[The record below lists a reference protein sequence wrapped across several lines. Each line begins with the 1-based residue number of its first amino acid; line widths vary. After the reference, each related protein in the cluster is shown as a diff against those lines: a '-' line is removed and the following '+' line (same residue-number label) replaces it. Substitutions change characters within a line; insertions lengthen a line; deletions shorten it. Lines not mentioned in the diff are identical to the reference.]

1 MTEKKENCSNES
13 CQCSNGPEASEEK
26 FWQDIH
32 NKELDPEL
40 TKGEFREGEFDSFSV
55 VKNRRDFLKIMGFSF
70 TMLPMAAC
78 TKSTVRKA
86 VPYLEK
92 NDVIIPGVANWYA
105 TTYGGVPLLV
115 KTREGRPIKVEGNDK
130 SKWFAGG
137 ADAICQASI
146 LSLYDS
152 YRLKNP
158 LKDANIINWATFD
171 KNFLDSLQEIKKQNK
186 KIAIITNEIQ
196 SPTTMTL
203 LEDFK
208 NSFGQVE
215 HIAYSPGL
223 HSPVSKS
230 FENDNTELLFDFSKA
245 KYVLSLNSDFLG
257 VDKNTVSY
265 SRQYSRA
272 KSLENG
278 NIPLKHVQVESIL
291 TLTGSNAD
299 DRYPLNRDEIKSLLL
314 LILNHLGGEDS
325 KISASLEVTKLARKI
340 SDDLQKYKNQS
351 FIISDFTDLQFQKIV
366 NKINYM
372 IGAFSN
378 TAKLTTS
385 KYFKFSDDSKFES
398 LIDSLLT
405 AKNEY
410 GALIFI
416 DVNPVYSYRDTERL
430 TEALSRVHPKFAFVQ
445 SEDET
450 SVLCEFNIPIHHNFE
465 SWDDNLYGLNEL
477 SITQAV
483 IQPLFKTRQWQDVL
497 LKAMGRTESFDDY
510 MKVSWEKKFFLKQS
524 NFLTFGNFWADSV
537 HNGLVEINTLTS
549 ELKFVAGNVQESVT
563 ALVKSINADKDANHY
578 DLNLYEKI
586 GIRDGRHA
594 NNPWL
599 QELPD
604 PITKVTW
611 DNYVLIAPQIAKK
624 LSIVTGEMLEITVG
638 KKSIVLP
645 ALVQPGVA
653 SHTIGIAIGYGRT
666 VAGKVGKDLGKNA
679 NIFKELNQGI
689 QTGLVKNASL
699 KKTGRTYELA
709 LTQTH
714 HSLEGRD
721 IIRETTFGSF
731 SKNPKAGNEN
741 KTHIVTMWGK
751 DKPQGHQWA
760 MAIDLNKCNGCSAC
774 VVSCNAENN
783 VPVVGRQEVLNR
795 REMHWMRIDRYYKG
809 NEDTPTVSHQ
819 PMTCHHCENA
829 PCESVCPVLATV
841 HSSEGL
847 NQQVYNRCVGTRYCA
862 NNCPYKVRRFNWFDY
877 PHADPNENM
886 VLNPDVA
893 VRSRGVMEKCSLC
906 IQRIQ
911 EAKLEAKKEG
921 RELRDGEIKL
931 ACQQSCP
938 SEAIVFGDMSDPKSK
953 ISSIIN
959 DPRNFTV
966 LEELN
971 IKPRLSYLT
980 KVRNRE

>member
-1 MTEKKENCSNES
+1 MSDKKENCSKEN
-13 CQCSNGPEASEEK
+13 CQCSENLEITEEK

-40 TKGEFREGEFDSFSV
+40 TKGEFKEGEFDSFSII
-55 VKNRRDFLKIMGFSF
+55 KNRRDFLKIMGFSF

-86 VPYLEK
+86 IPYLEK
-92 NDVIIPGVANWYA
+92 NDVIIPGLANWYA
-105 TTYGGVPLLV
+105 TTYAGVPLLV

-130 SKWFAGG
+130 SIWFSGG
-137 ADAICQASI
+137 ADAVCQASI

-158 LKDANIINWATFD
+158 LKDANIINWETLD
-171 KNFLDSLQEIKKQNK
+171 KDLLEALQTAKKQNK
-186 KIAIITNEIQ
+186 KIALITNEIQ
-196 SPTTMTL
+196 SPSTMAL
-203 LEDFK
+203 LEEFK
-208 NSFGQVE
+208 NTFGAVE
-215 HIAYSPGL
+215 HIAYSGGL
-223 HSPVSKS
+223 SSPVSKS
-230 FENDNTELLFDFSKA
+230 FDSDNTDVLFDFNKA
-245 KYVLSLNSDFLG
+245 KYVLSFNSDFLG
-257 VDKNTVSY
+257 VDKNAVAY
-265 SRQYSRA
+265 SRQYA
-272 KSLENG
+272 KAKNLENG
-278 NIPLKHVQVESIL
+278 NIPLKHVQVESLL
-291 TLTGSNAD
+291 TLAGSNAD
-299 DRYPLNRDEIKSLLL
+299 ERYPLNQDEIKALLL
-314 LILNHLGGEDS
+314 LILGNLGGEDA
-325 KISASLEVTKLARKI
+325 KVSASLEVTKLSKKI
-340 SDDLQKYKNQS
+340 SADLQKFKNQS
-351 FIISDFTDLQFQKIV
+351 FVISNFTDLHFQKIV
-366 NKINYM
+366 NKINFL

-378 TAKLTTS
+378 TAMLVTS
-385 KYFKFSDDSKFES
+385 KYFKFSDDAKFEL
-398 LIDSLLT
+398 LIDSLLSS
-405 AKNEY
+405 KNEY
-410 GALIFI
+410 GALLFI
-416 DVNPVYSYRDTERL
+416 DVNPVYSYRETERL
-430 TEALSRVHPKFAFVQ
+430 TEALSRIHPKFSFVQ

-450 SVLCEFNIPIHHNFE
+450 SVLCEYNIPIHHNFE
-465 SWDDNLYGLNEL
+465 SWDDNLFGRNEL
-477 SITQAV
+477 SVTQAV
-483 IQPLFKTRQWQDVL
+483 IQPLFKTRQWQDIL
-497 LKAMGRTESFDDY
+497 LKTIGRSETFDGF
-510 MKVSWEKKFFLKQS
+510 MKLNWEKKFFQGQS
-524 NFLTFGNFWADSV
+524 KALTFNQFWIDSV
-537 HNGLVEINTLTS
+537 HNGVVEASDLKS
-549 ELKFVAGNVQESVT
+549 EVKFTAGNIQENVN
-563 ALVKSINADKDANHY
+563 ALLKSINITNDESHF

-586 GIRDGRHA
+586 AIRDGRHA

-611 DNYVLIAPQIAKK
+611 DNYISISPKIGKK
-624 LSIVTGEMLEITVG
+624 LNISTGEMLEVSVG
-638 KKSIVLP
+638 KKSLVLP

-653 SHTIGIAIGYGRT
+653 SQTIGIAIGYGRT

-679 NIFKELNQGI
+679 NVFKFFKDGAHSGAGSKVTI
-689 QTGLVKNASL
+689 
-699 KKTGRTYELA
+699 KKTGKTYELA

-721 IIRETTFGSF
+721 IIRETTFGAF
-731 SKNPKAGNEN
+731 AKNPKSGNEN

-809 NEDTPTVSHQ
+809 HEDTPTVSHQ

-841 HSSEGL
+841 HSSEGI
-847 NQQVYNRCVGTRYCA
+847 NAQVYNRCVGTRYCA

-877 PHADPNENM
+877 PHTDPNENM
-886 VLNPDVA
+886 VLNPDVT

-911 EAKLEAKKEG
+911 EVKLEAKKEG
-921 RELRDGEIKL
+921 REIRDGEIKL

-953 ISSIIN
+953 ISSILN